1 MGVAEIGG
9 QGQHMATEVVTPLRT
24 GAQHIG
30 RKGRPKIDQPWP
42 GSTRCPGDTSGRQ
55 EAPER
60 GVDGRTP
67 EGTVPQRDEQM
78 LIIGCP
84 LCALDHVRLE
94 GSAGGGGRGTTRLLR
109 TFVSRITTPSG
120 VRSCN
125 HNPSASVIR
134 KPVAAHKPIKVR

>member
-94 GSAGGGGRGTTRLLR
+94 GSAGGGGQG
-109 TFVSRITTPSG
+109 
-120 VRSCN
+120 
-125 HNPSASVIR
+125 H
-134 KPVAAHKPIKVR
+134 